1 MTAVEPGRA
10 RLDERILGA
19 GTNSRFALL
28 LLLIVTA
35 GGYMP
40 MSVLS
45 ALRLGGYAD
54 CVLAAGIDYSAYTLT
69 AATRLTGQALA
80 FFPCAARHAPPPPVW
95 QILAGPAVVVATTAA
110 ATLLLPLWKQRR
122 GRCIRLDRV
131 PGGTEIAARVEE
143 LAAGRVARVPELFM
157 APATTSRSASV
168 FGTDGRPRLLLNG
181 GLVAC
186 RTADPRTF
194 DAVVLHELA
203 HVANRDLTITYA
215 TVALWRTF
223 IVLIVIPYLLWWS
236 GLWAIGIATG
246 VGSTVAASVTH
257 YLAVPVIIAVVVH
270 FVRADVLRSRE
281 LYADLTAGRW
291 GAPLEHVWA
300 APAAPVGPSASPA
313 PPTPLTPL
321 TSAAPVEPG
330 APHVP
335 PAPAER
341 GRLHRLASVLLD
353 QVRTHPRREIRRAAL
368 DDPAPL
374 FTVSSPLMFLIG
386 AGATL
391 MNFHL
396 LGHVEPRVADLSD
409 WLGQGLATVPAA
421 VVAAAVTAVLW
432 RAVVRAAVLG
442 RPAPSGVRAGLW
454 LGLGLICGSLVNGQ
468 TTGGTWLPGR
478 VWVLTLVVAA
488 AVAVTCWTSQCA
500 RLAATSWPGR
510 SLRWPLALCLIS
522 GWLILSAWFCWWNFY
537 GAMYAGGFWYDP
549 EGLRW
554 STANWFPGAGTA
566 RPDTT
571 AVMAPMIAVL
581 RYAAY
586 RPLTP
591 AAAVVAWVTPF
602 ALWAAGTVRHGPGRL
617 RSPYAALGSRE
628 ATDTVAP
635 VTRPVP
641 ALRQAVAP
649 ALVGAVIAAAGV
661 AGIQAWLHTLHAAP
675 GQRGGMYAF
684 SYAIWS
690 LWAIAAGT
698 LVAALIAAASARFRL
713 PAALVAA
720 GAAAILGLAA
730 ATALISVDGC
740 VQPLSVLNN
749 SCAWRPA
756 WRQLEAGNTFGLVAH
771 SALLLAPVVAVAATA
786 LAALCRL
793 AWSAIPNARVP
804 ASQPVA
810 ATARARPGRRYAT
823 ALPAAG
829 LPCAALA
836 TAAVLMAG
844 DAEAQF
850 STQAQLT
857 TVGAQATFQRTAG
870 LPVLPASQ
878 DMRRR
883 QVIAWYRL
891 GGRYLL
897 DHALRIGKSV
907 TAVLD
912 SAERDDLPE
921 DTADVMVRMRPLCQ
935 AMINLASRE
944 PVYFQVPDPM
954 AQKSWHRFGEDI
966 RKAGPA
972 CVRAVDRADVDAFR
986 VSVIG
991 LMAGSISA
999 MSTSAMIDLIIGDSA
1014 DPVYKGEPAEPPQPR
1029 L

>member
-1 MTAVEPGRA
+1 MTTVEPVRA

-28 LLLIVTA
+28 LLLLVTA
-35 GGYMP
+35 SGYMP

-45 ALRLGGYAD
+45 LLRLGGYAD

-69 AATRLTGQALA
+69 AVTRLTGQALA
-80 FFPCAARHAPPPPVW
+80 FLPCAARHAPPPPVW
-95 QILAGPAVVVATTAA
+95 QILSGPAVVVATTAA

-131 PGGTEIAARVEE
+131 SGGSEIAERVAE
-143 LAAGRVARVPELFM
+143 LAAGRVAQVPELFL
-157 APATTSRSASV
+157 APAATSRSAAV
-168 FGTDGRPRLLLNG
+168 FGTNGRPRLLLNG

-186 RTADPRTF
+186 RTTDPRTF

-236 GLWAIGIATG
+236 GLWALGIATG
-246 VGSTVAASVTH
+246 IGSTVAATFTH
-257 YLAVPVIIAVVVH
+257 YLAVPVVIAVVMH
-270 FVRADVLRSRE
+270 LIRADVLRSRE

-300 APAAPVGPSASPA
+300 AAPTTSVPLA
-313 PPTPLTPL
+313 P
-321 TSAAPVEPG
+321 AAPVEPG
-330 APHVP
+330 APSAPSAP
-335 PAPAER
+335 PTHTER
-341 GRLHRLASVLLD
+341 RRLHRPASVLLD

-386 AGATL
+386 TSATL

-409 WLGQGLATVPAA
+409 WLGQGLAAVPAA
-421 VVAAAVTAVLW
+421 VVAAATTAVLW

-468 TTGGTWLPGR
+468 STGGTWLPGR
-478 VWVLTLVVAA
+478 VWVPALVVAV

-522 GWLILSAWFCWWNFY
+522 GWLILSAWFSWWNFY
-537 GAMYAGGFWYDP
+537 GAMYAGEFWFDP
-549 EGLRW
+549 AGLRW
-554 STANWFPGAGTA
+554 SIANWFPGVGTA

-571 AVMAPMIAVL
+571 AVMAPVIAVL

-591 AAAVVAWVTPF
+591 AAAVMAWVTPF
-602 ALWAAGTVRHGPGRL
+602 ALWAAGTVRRGPGRL
-617 RSPYAALGSRE
+617 HSPYDAGRGHA

-635 VTRPVP
+635 VTWPAP
-641 ALRQAVAP
+641 ALRRALAP
-649 ALVGAVIAAAGV
+649 ALAGAVIAAVGV
-661 AGIQAWLHTLHAAP
+661 AGIQAWLHTQDAAP

-690 LWAIAAGT
+690 LWAIAAGI
-698 LVAALIAAASARFRL
+698 LVAALIAAAPGRFRL

-720 GAAAILGLAA
+720 GAAGILGLGA

-740 VQPLSVLNN
+740 VQPLSVLND

-771 SALLLAPVVAVAATA
+771 STLLLAPVIAVAATA

-793 AWSAIPNARVP
+793 AWSAIRGKTRTPVP
-804 ASQPVA
+804 RPVT
-810 ATARARPGRRYAT
+810 ATARTRPGRRYAT
-823 ALPAAG
+823 ALPAVG
-829 LPCAALA
+829 VPCAALA

-850 STQAQLT
+850 STQAQLVT
-857 TVGAQATFQRTAG
+857 AGAQAAFQRTAG
-870 LPVLPASQ
+870 LPVLPASP

-883 QVIAWYRL
+883 QVRAWYRL

-897 DHALRIGKSV
+897 DHALRGGKSV
-907 TAVLD
+907 MALLD
-912 SAERDDLPE
+912 SGGRDDRPE
-921 DTADVMVRMRPLCQ
+921 DTAGLMARMRPLCQ
-935 AMINLASRE
+935 AMIDLASWE
-944 PVYFQVPDPM
+944 PVYFQVPDPV

-972 CVRAVDRADVDAFR
+972 CIRAVDHADVGAFR

-991 LMAGSISA
+991 LMAGSINA
-999 MSTSAMIDLIIGDSA
+999 MSTSTMIDLIIGDSA